1 MITTPHHAH
10 VGAPAAPMPRPGLRP
25 SDSARCARLARFRL
39 AAFTRLAAW
48 HWPRLALGAVLA
60 LAALLNFWQLDRL
73 GYANTYYAAAVKS
86 MLQSW
91 HNFVFVSFDP
101 GGFVSIDKPPLGF
114 WIETASARLF
124 GFSGLSLLLPEVLAG
139 VLSVAVLY
147 RLVARI
153 WGRGAGLLAALFLA
167 VTPVSVVT
175 ARNNTIDSL
184 LVLTVLL
191 AAWAVARA
199 VETGQLRWLLLCAV
213 LVGLGFNI
221 KMLEAYLVVPAFGLV
236 YLVGARAS
244 WRKRLGHLDPGRI
257 AAMPPQELEAVFREK
272 PAIHRFPGAMAERVQ
287 RLCRDIAER
296 FGGDGSRVW
305 TEATSGCD
313 MAERIGSLPGFG
325 DMKVRSLTA
334 TLVKQ
339 FDVKP
344 QGWQEVMP
352 NHPTLGDADSAEA
365 LAEYQ
370 AGKRAHKQ
378 ALRAQ
383 QAGND

>member
-1 MITTPHHAH
+1 MEGGAMITPPTTRPPHL
-10 VGAPAAPMPRPGLRP
+10 PRPGLRP

-48 HWPRLALGAVLA
+48 PWHRPALGAVLA
-60 LAALLNFWQLDRL
+60 LTALLNFWQLDRL
-73 GYANTYYAAAVKS
+73 GYANTYYATAVKS

-244 WRKRLGHLDPGRI
+244 WRKRLGQL
-257 AAMPPQELEAVFREK
+257 
-272 PAIHRFPGAMAERVQ
+272 
-287 RLCRDIAER
+287 
-296 FGGDGSRVW
+296 
-305 TEATSGCD
+305 
-313 MAERIGSLPGFG
+313 
-325 DMKVRSLTA
+325 
-334 TLVKQ
+334 
-339 FDVKP
+339 
-344 QGWQEVMP
+344 
-352 NHPTLGDADSAEA
+352 A
-365 LAEYQ
+365 LATVVLLGVSLSWATAVDLTPASARPYVGSSGTNAELSLALGYNGLSRLLGG
-370 AGKRAHKQ
+370 AGTPGGGAGGGN
-378 ALRAQ
+378 ALFNGG
-383 QAGND
+383 AGGPFPPAGAAAGR